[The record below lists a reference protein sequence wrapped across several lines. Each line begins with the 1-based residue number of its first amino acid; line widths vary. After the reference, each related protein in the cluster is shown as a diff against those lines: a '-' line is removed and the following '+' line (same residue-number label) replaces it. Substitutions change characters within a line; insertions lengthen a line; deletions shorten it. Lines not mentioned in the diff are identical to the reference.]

1 MINKKSYNESLQREE
16 DRYDG
21 EPLDRNIIERARAV
35 GIDTSAILADILN
48 AIRNVNSSM
57 PDGVCTDSNVELKK
71 KALIEKIQQILSKYG
86 LIELEVGSYPDS
98 FVMDGYTEVQLM
110 LPSSGRLYEQ
120 YHDGRTQYIELS
132 SHVLEEIH
140 SPRHIVSNLF
150 ARLIEMTEKN
160 KAKIK
165 KIEEFANALNA
176 VGAE

>member
-71 KALIEKIQQILSKYG
+71 KALIEKIQQILNKY
-86 LIELEVGSYPDS
+86 E
-98 FVMDGYTEVQLM
+98 
-110 LPSSGRLYEQ
+110 
-120 YHDGRTQYIELS
+120 
-132 SHVLEEIH
+132 
-140 SPRHIVSNLF
+140 
-150 ARLIEMTEKN
+150 
-160 KAKIK
+160 
-165 KIEEFANALNA
+165 
-176 VGAE
+176 